1 MLQSITVCS
10 KVISPHLWDYLPN
23 LEFSQSYKSSKEM
36 MPKAAYQFG
45 VKMADGRKGHR
56 QLGGKA
62 VEQKEQKQL
71 KKIQGIFSEKHGK
84 KYSKAFVD
92 DPEPAGEIDFVP
104 APAKKRRI

>member
-1 MLQSITVCS
+1 MIDRSSCGSSNWCLI
-10 KVISPHLWDYLPN
+10 L
-23 LEFSQSYKSSKEM
+23 QSYKASKEM
-36 MPKAAYQFG
+36 TPKAAYQFG
-45 VKMADGRKGHR
+45 VKMADGRKGQR

-92 DPEPAGEIDFVP
+92 DLEPRGENSLAP
-104 APAKKRRI
+104 LPAKKRRI